1 MRLKQYRAN
10 KTIHYFATA
19 DTCDVSL
26 QKLTMTIE
34 TLQTICHKLP
44 GVTEDIKLG
53 EHLCFNVGGKSF
65 LFTHPDGVPPSA
77 SFKVPAED
85 FEDIISKEGL
95 EPQPYI
101 ARYKWVLARDISSL
115 GQKEWEHYIQQSYR
129 LIADKLPGKVKKELG
144 L

>member
-1 MRLKQYRAN
+1 
-10 KTIHYFATA
+10 
-19 DTCDVSL
+19 
-26 QKLTMTIE
+26 MTIE
-34 TLQTICHKLP
+34 ALQTICHQLP

-53 EHLCFNVGGKSF
+53 EHLCFNVGGKSV

-77 SFKVPAED
+77 SFKVPDED
-85 FEDIISKEGL
+85 FEEVSSMEGL

-115 GQKEWEHYIQQSYR
+115 TKKEWEFYIKQSYQ
-129 LIADKLPGKVKKELG
+129 LIAARLPAKVKKSIG

>member
-1 MRLKQYRAN
+1 
-10 KTIHYFATA
+10 
-19 DTCDVSL
+19 
-26 QKLTMTIE
+26 MTIE
-34 TLQTICHKLP
+34 TLQTICHTLP

-85 FEDIISKEGL
+85 FEGIISKEGL

-115 GQKEWEHYIQQSYR
+115 GEKEWEYYIQQSYR

>member
-1 MRLKQYRAN
+1 
-10 KTIHYFATA
+10 
-19 DTCDVSL
+19 
-26 QKLTMTIE
+26 MTIE
-34 TLQTICHKLP
+34 NLQTICHELP

-65 LFTHPDGVPPSA
+65 LFTYPGGVPPSA
-77 SFKVPAED
+77 SFKVPDED
-85 FEDIISKEGL
+85 FEEVSSMEGL

-115 GQKEWEHYIQQSYR
+115 TKKEWEFYIKQSYQ
-129 LIADKLPGKVKKELG
+129 LIAAKLPAKVRKSIG

>member
-1 MRLKQYRAN
+1 M
-10 KTIHYFATA
+10 I
-19 DTCDVSL
+19 
-26 QKLTMTIE
+26 IE
-34 TLQTICHKLP
+34 NLQTICHQLP

-77 SFKVPAED
+77 SFKVPDED
-85 FEDIISKEGL
+85 FEEVSSMEGL

-115 GQKEWEHYIQQSYR
+115 TKKEWEFYIKQSYQ
-129 LIADKLPGKVKKELG
+129 LIAAKLPAKVRKKLDCE
-144 L
+144 